1 MGLPADWSVVMA
13 WLDPEVTCQLPPAV
27 TPPPLVKKCPEVP
40 TLANYKVK
48 PGPEF
53 WKAFPQ
59 ASLSTSIST
68 RVRVDILKAKVAAM
82 AGQ

>member
-27 TPPPLVKKCPEVP
+27 TPPPRGKKCPEVP